1 MVRFSVKKYLPI
13 TVENSENCEK
23 RLLQLTLLL
32 VTARLKLKL
41 RRIQHTYETR
51 LGSSEQSHV
60 TNDVIGHDSTEPS
73 FTMEHVLTRNVN
85 QNDLL

>member
-1 MVRFSVKKYLPI
+1 MVRFSVEKYLPI

-60 TNDVIGHDSTEPS
+60 TNDVRNFIGHDSTEPS
-73 FTMEHVLTRNVN
+73 FTMEHVLTRKVN
-85 QNDLL
+85 